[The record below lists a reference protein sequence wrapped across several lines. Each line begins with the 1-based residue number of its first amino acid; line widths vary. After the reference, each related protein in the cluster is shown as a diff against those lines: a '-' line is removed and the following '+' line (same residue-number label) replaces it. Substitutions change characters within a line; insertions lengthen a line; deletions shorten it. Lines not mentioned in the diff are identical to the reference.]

1 MEDLAMSSVDR
12 AWATMVANLER
23 NTGRSLDAWVALV
36 HASGIEKHGQ
46 IVAMLKADHGLTHG
60 FANMI
65 AMRAKEAAEGGPPSD
80 DAVIDSHYEGARGAL
95 RPLYERVMEEV
106 RRFGLDVETA
116 PKKTYVSVRRRKQFA
131 CIGPAGVD
139 RLEVGLNLPDVPP
152 AGRLEPAT
160 GMVDRRVRLSDAAE
174 IDAELIGW
182 LRAAY
187 ERA

>member
-1 MEDLAMSSVDR
+1 MSSVDR

-23 NTGRSLDAWVALV
+23 NTGRSLDAWVAVV
-36 HASGIEKHGQ
+36 HASGIEKHAQ
-46 IVAMLKADHGLTHG
+46 VVAMLKAEHGLTHG

-65 AMRAKEAAEGGPPSD
+65 AMRAREAVEGGPPSNE
-80 DAVIDSHYEGARGAL
+80 ALIDSHYEGARVAL
-95 RPLYERVMEEV
+95 RPLYERLMAEIH
-106 RRFGLDVETA
+106 RFGPDVEAA
-116 PKKTYVSVRRRKQFA
+116 PKKTYVSLRRRKQFA
-131 CIGPAGVD
+131 CIGPAGAD
-139 RLEVGLNLPDVPP
+139 RLEVGLNLPDEQP
-152 AGRLEPAT
+152 AGRLEAAK